1 MSHIAIEL
9 FGAPTAYVDGLP
21 VYIRRRK
28 ALALLVYLATSQR
41 MHGRDE
47 LAALFWPE
55 QAQQAARGNLRRA
68 IFSLHRLLGST
79 APHLDGDRVDLLV
92 GLDIAVDVVEFRA
105 LVKQARRG
113 SGLVASAAA
122 EMIDNLEHAV
132 ALYQDDFARSLSL
145 ADCSEF
151 EEWLRAQAE
160 SLRADLLW
168 ALTALVAG
176 YDQLDEI
183 DQAISHARRLLL
195 LDPYSDEALQR
206 LMRLKALAGQVGAA
220 IHLYERHA
228 KLLAQDLDLPPGPGS
243 QQLYE
248 RLRAGAIPVR
258 PGHPEKSTAQPAAQP
273 DQEALVRSSAGALS
287 SRVASGESTP
297 FVAREFAMAT
307 LRHAFDA
314 AHSGHGQVI
323 FVAGEAGSGKTT
335 LIEEFTRR
343 IRRQHPDLIV
353 ATGACT
359 TFAGAGEP
367 LQPFVEILHRLT
379 GVSTLDDPGK
389 DAVEDRARQAQNAAM
404 CLQAVANYGA
414 NLVGRVIPHAAV
426 AAQRARQPG
435 RLEGAEITE
444 QSYVESASGANTIP
458 IHEELTA
465 VLQHIASQ
473 RMLLLMLDD
482 LQWSDP
488 STAAFL
494 YHLARRISSCPI
506 LIVGAYRPEEVSWSA
521 TQPHSLGEVLEELQQ
536 RYGPIQISLDV
547 QGEAEAR
554 HFVDALLDSEPNRLD
569 ETFRRDL
576 FHHSRGHALFTVEL
590 VRQMKETR
598 QLSRH
603 PDGYWV
609 QDGPVDWSVLP
620 AKVEASIARRF
631 HRLSPA
637 LYRMLASASVEGE
650 LFSADV
656 LAQVLGTDIGSVI
669 TQLGLL
675 VQAEHGLVA
684 GMGIERT
691 GALRLAR
698 YRFRHNLFQQYLY
711 HRLDATERQH
721 LHEQVGR
728 AIESLYQADA
738 DALSGVAAVLA
749 NHFDQA
755 EAIDAASHYHLLAGQ
770 RAVRLS
776 AFTEAREHLARGL
789 SQVRSLPSGQRS
801 AERELE
807 LIQELSTPVG
817 VLSGYSHPDLDTL
830 HAEAFQLTAQITDRH
845 KVFRTLHGIW
855 RYWGLRSEM
864 QQTCQLAD
872 NLMAIAEEQQ
882 DVDLQMQ
889 ARRAKGITAFHLGK
903 LREAATWLSQC
914 LDLYDPERHAA
925 HAHLYG
931 HDPGVSALGYLAH
944 VRWLDGDADTAV
956 ALTADAVGLAETLDH
971 PFSLAHALG
980 FAAADMAKF
989 LRRPNQVLATTGR
1002 LAVLAHRHSYP
1013 MWTSISDMLS
1023 GWAKAAQGE
1032 YEDGLV
1038 QLRRGLDAWQ
1048 SMGNRALLPYYVSL
1062 LAEAYLLA
1070 GDRPCALDTVNHA
1083 LDLVEQT
1090 SDRWW
1095 EPELRRLRQE
1105 LQ

>member
-92 GLDIAVDVVEFRA
+92 GLDIAVDVVEFRV

-206 LMRLKALAGQVGAA
+206 LMRLNALAGQVGAA
-220 IHLYERHA
+220 IHLYERHT

-273 DQEALVRSSAGALS
+273 DREALVRSSAGALS

-506 LIVGAYRPEEVSWSA
+506 LIVGAYRPEEVSWNA

-569 ETFRRDL
+569 EAFRRDL

-637 LYRMLASASVEGE
+637 LYRMLAAASVEGE

-656 LAQVLGTDIGSVI
+656 LAQVLGTDIGAVI

-728 AIESLYQADA
+728 AIESLYQADT

-755 EAIDAASHYHLLAGQ
+755 EAIDAASRYHLLAGQ
-770 RAVRLS
+770 RAVRMS
-776 AFTEAREHLARGL
+776 AYAEAREHLARGL
-789 SQVRSLPSGQRS
+789 SQVRSMPANQQSV
-801 AERELE
+801 ECELE
-807 LIQELSTPVG
+807 LVLELCAPVSA
-817 VLSGYSHPDLDTL
+817 LRGYGHPELNALYT
-830 HAEAFQLTAQITDRH
+830 EAFQLAAQIKDQQKMFRTMHGVWRYRVLRAELREANEVTDR
-845 KVFRTLHGIW
+845 L
-855 RYWGLRSEM
+855 L
-864 QQTCQLAD
+864 
-872 NLMAIAEEQQ
+872 AIAEEQQ
-882 DVDLQMQ
+882 QPALLLE
-889 ARRAKGITAFHLGK
+889 AWRAKGISAFHLGD
-903 LREAATWLSQC
+903 LAEAETWLFRC
-914 LDLYDPERHAA
+914 LTLYDPEQNAA
-925 HAHLYG
+925 HAHTFG
-931 HDPGVSALGYLAH
+931 HDPCVSATGYLAH
-944 VRWLDGDADTAV
+944 IRWLNGEADTA
-956 ALTADAVGLAETLDH
+956 LRLADETIRLAEALNH
-971 PFSLAHALG
+971 PLSLAHALG
-980 FAAADMAKF
+980 FTVGSLYQY
-989 LRRPNQVLATTGR
+989 LRRPVEVLATVEQ
-1002 LAVLAHRHSYP
+1002 LATLASKHGYP
-1013 MWTSISDMLS
+1013 MWEAAAEMLG
-1023 GWAKAAQGE
+1023 GWALSVMGQTKIGI
-1032 YEDGLV
+1032 DR
-1038 QLRRGLDAWQ
+1038 LRNGLDAWQ
-1048 SMGNRALLPYYVSL
+1048 SMGNMAAQPYYIGL

-1070 GDRPCALDTVNHA
+1070 GDRPHALVTVNHA

-1090 SDRWW
+1090 SERWW
-1095 EPELRRLRQE
+1095 EPELWRLRQE
-1105 LQ
+1105 LL